1 MLVTMKRQAFDSLDP
16 AALGWACIE
25 PTLQQVHGISP
36 TVRSQVL
43 AQLTPG
49 QRALF
54 LFRVLYDHVGDSA
67 ADLYCWV
74 SYLLSEAKKWSAIKA
89 GSRYFGDDAMLH
101 LLEEIEGLL
110 EARHQ
115 EGDALRRDAL
125 PWDLDDDPE
134 LFASISQLNATFHE
148 IVPTTLKLIGVYI
161 RNNPSEF
168 VLIED

>member
-36 TVRSQVL
+36 TVKSQVL
-43 AQLTPG
+43 AQLTSG

-74 SYLLSEAKKWSAIKA
+74 SYLLSEAKTDEGNENGENNDEDEEQAGNDEDEASNLKAELASMKEELTAIK
-89 GSRYFGDDAMLH
+89 H
-101 LLEEIEGLL
+101 LLEQ
-110 EARHQ
+110 HYQ
-115 EGDALRRDAL
+115 V
-125 PWDLDDDPE
+125 
-134 LFASISQLNATFHE
+134 Q
-148 IVPTTLKLIGVYI
+148 
-161 RNNPSEF
+161 
-168 VLIED
+168 